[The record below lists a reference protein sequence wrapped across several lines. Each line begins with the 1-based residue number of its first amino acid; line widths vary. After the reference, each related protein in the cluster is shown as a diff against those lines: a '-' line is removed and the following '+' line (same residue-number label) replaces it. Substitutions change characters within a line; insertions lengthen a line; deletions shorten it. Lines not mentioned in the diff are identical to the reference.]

1 MNKNLFALITLCLLF
16 STHFSF
22 AQTYKHRI
30 GVDISLG
37 TITVGAGTTALIK
50 QKKNQGF
57 TESEIQQLQ
66 FNVNKFDHSSINR
79 SYNKKIHL
87 VSDIGMMTAVATPLL
102 LLIDSKVRNKT
113 ELRYIAP
120 MWAETFAL
128 TYALTGM
135 TKELVR
141 RTRPYV
147 YYDDVPL
154 EKKMKKEARASFFS
168 GHTSMTAAST
178 FFTAKIYADMNPNS
192 RWKPLVWTGAAM
204 FPLGVGMLRYS
215 GGKHFW
221 TDILTGYIV
230 GATVGILVPHL
241 HKNKNTVEP

>member
-1 MNKNLFALITLCLLF
+1 MNKILFALVTFCLVFF
-16 STHFSF
+16 SHPSF
-22 AQTYKHRI
+22 AQTYRHRI
-30 GVDISLG
+30 GLDISLG
-37 TITVGAGTTALIK
+37 TITIGAGTTALVK

-66 FNVNKFDHSSINR
+66 YNINKFDYSSINR
-79 SYNKKIHL
+79 SFNKRIHL
-87 VSDIGMMTAVATPLL
+87 GSDVMMMTAAATPLL
-102 LLIDSKVRNKT
+102 LLIDSKVRNRS
-113 ELRYIAP
+113 ELKHIAP

-204 FPLGVGMLRYS
+204 LPLGVGLMRYS

-221 TDILTGYIV
+221 TDIITGYIV

-241 HKNKNTVEP
+241 HRNKNTPE